1 MDMVIVARV
10 PRRYACHRSTI
21 YPIAQALEADL
32 ASAQTRMS
40 TASTLLLA
48 LGDEET
54 RWSVQLEQ
62 YKRGA
67 KALVG
72 DCLLASS
79 FMSYLGP
86 FSKGVRD
93 TLLHKDLAALLQR
106 MAVPITDGFQV
117 GWRLGMHMCAFEG
130 TLASFLRD

>member
-1 MDMVIVARV
+1 MAFVARV
-10 PRRYACHRSTI
+10 CRQHACHHSAALRT
-21 YPIAQALEADL
+21 AQALEADL

-40 TASTLLLA
+40 TASALLLA

-93 TLLHKDLAALLQR
+93 TLLHKDLTALLQR
-106 MAVPITDGFQV
+106 MAVPITDDFQV
-117 GWRLGMHMCAFEG
+117 A
-130 TLASFLRD
+130 